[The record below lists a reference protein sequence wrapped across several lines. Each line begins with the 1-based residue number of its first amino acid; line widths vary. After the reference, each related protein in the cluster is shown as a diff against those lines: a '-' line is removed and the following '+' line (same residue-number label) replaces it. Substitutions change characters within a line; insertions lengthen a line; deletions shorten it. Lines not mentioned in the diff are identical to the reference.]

1 MAEVVNLRTAKKR
14 IARAKDAAQG
24 ESNAVKFGRTK
35 AEVRLA
41 KAEAARAKAALDGH
55 RRDP

>member
-14 IARAKDAAQG
+14 LARAKDAAQG

-35 AEVRLA
+35 TQKRFE